1 MKKLT
6 LQIEKL
12 RVEQFETQPDAP
24 ETVQSFMTEDHS
36 CGGIT
41 WGDGGRCICL
51 DMPSSIC

>member
-6 LQIEKL
+6 LQIETL
-12 RVEQFETQPDAP
+12 RVEQFEANPDAP
-24 ETVQSFMTEDHS
+24 EASGPMQSPMTEEHS

-51 DMPSSIC
+51 DMP